1 MMHQGEGTQSPGGKG
16 AQEVGGTGS
25 AGAEKE
31 EGDRRP
37 GKGSSLEGRHQQKER
52 EGTRV
57 PAARKHPGPV
67 VHTVG
72 GA

>member
-1 MMHQGEGTQSPGGKG
+1 MPQEGGTQSPGGKG
-16 AQEVGGTGS
+16 AQEVGGTDR

-52 EGTRV
+52 EGTG
-57 PAARKHPGPV
+57 ARY
-67 VHTVG
+67 TQ
-72 GA
+72 ASWSCCACRWRCLN